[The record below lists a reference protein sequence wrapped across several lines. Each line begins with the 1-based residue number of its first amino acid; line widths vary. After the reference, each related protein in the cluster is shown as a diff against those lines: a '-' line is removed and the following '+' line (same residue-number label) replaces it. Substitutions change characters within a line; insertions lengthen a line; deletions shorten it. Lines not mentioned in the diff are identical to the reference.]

1 MSTPAALQA
10 APARICVA
18 GAGAIGIVIAAR
30 LALAGHDVTV
40 LARGGTL
47 AAIRA
52 HGLELTDRTGVHRV
66 AVRAVDHLT
75 GPQVGP
81 QDVVFLSSKAQD
93 LAPLATLV
101 QPAIGRD
108 TLIVPTVNGIPWWY
122 FEGHGGPDDGRAVEA
137 VDPGGALKRL
147 LPAAQLVGAVTYI
160 TSERTAPHAARTHN
174 PLRMV
179 VGTVTPAAHTG
190 TARIAAVLE
199 AAGITTERTD
209 DIRAAVWAK
218 AINNLC
224 TNPLSVVTGATLRE
238 IFGDPTLAGVAQA
251 TADEARAVAA
261 AYGATVT
268 LDPGEIVKLG
278 DVRTSMLQDY
288 ESGRPLELAAI
299 GDAVLELARHKG
311 LCMVRTGDILAL
323 ARFKMRK
330 ARAAPPPK

>member
-1 MSTPAALQA
+1 MSTPALPQA

-66 AVRAVDHLT
+66 AVRAMDHLT
-75 GPQVGP
+75 GP
-81 QDVVFLSSKAQD
+81 QDVVFLSSKAPD
-93 LAPLATLV
+93 LAPLARLV
-101 QPAIGRD
+101 QPAIGGD

-122 FEGHGGPDDGRAVEA
+122 FEGLGGPDDGRAVEA

-147 LPAAQLVGAVTYI
+147 LPAGQLVGAVTYI

-179 VGTVTPAAHTG
+179 VGAVTPAAQTG
-190 TARIAAVLE
+190 ATRIAALLE
-199 AAGITTERTD
+199 AAGIATERAD

-238 IFGDPTLAGVAQA
+238 IFGDPTLASVAHA
-251 TADEARAVAA
+251 TANEARAVAA
-261 AYGATVT
+261 AYGATVSI
-268 LDPGEIVKLG
+268 DPNEIVKLG

-311 LCMVRTGDILAL
+311 LGMARTGDILAL
-323 ARFKMRK
+323 ARFKMLK